1 MAYNWNI
8 ADYKLMNERKKV
20 MGRWKNEVVFN
31 DVYRYNK
38 PDKITFVDSIIDGKL
53 TRIIE
58 AVKAYINDVDTIK
71 KDSWGYPKANSL
83 NAWIKRNKF
92 DDVIDTNYNP
102 GQFRIFGME
111 RKLWNAYEKFSY
123 DNLADLVDEAFNRTL
138 HHLADEEE
146 KHFKNNDTYAIK
158 FRAVREHPFTG
169 AVVDYGYSSSG
180 KIFVTDE
187 NDNRRN
193 LTIEDMDKLLE
204 AADKIKEY
212 AEKVRAEF
220 EF

>member
-1 MAYNWNI
+1 MAYKWNVE
-8 ADYKLMNERKKV
+8 DYKLMKERKYV
-20 MGRWKNEVVFN
+20 MGRWKNEVVFK
-31 DVYRYNK
+31 DVYRYSK
-38 PDKITFVDSIIDGKL
+38 EDKIAFVDSVIDGKL

-58 AVKAYINDVDTIK
+58 AVKAYVNDVDTIK
-71 KDSWGYPKANSL
+71 KDNWGYPKANSL

-92 DDVIDTNYNP
+92 DDVIDTNYTP

-111 RKLWNAYEKFSY
+111 RKLWSAYEKFSY

-146 KHFKNNDTYAIK
+146 KHYNDNDPYRIK

-169 AVVDYGYSSSG
+169 AVVDYDYSSGG

-212 AEKVRAEF
+212 AEKVRSEF
-220 EF
+220 KF

>member
-1 MAYNWNI
+1 MTYKWNVE
-8 ADYKLMNERKKV
+8 DYKLMEERKNKTI
-20 MGRWKNEVVFN
+20 RWQNEVVFD
-31 DVYRYNK
+31 DVYRYSK
-38 PDKITFVDSIIDGKL
+38 EDKITFVDSMTDGKL

-58 AVKAYINDVDTIK
+58 AVKAYVNDADTIK
-71 KDSWGYPKANSL
+71 KDNWGYPKANSL

-92 DDVIDTNYNP
+92 DDVIDTNYTP

-111 RKLWNAYEKFSY
+111 RKLWSAYEKFSY
-123 DNLADLVDEAFNRTL
+123 DNLTDLVDEAFNRTL
-138 HHLADEEE
+138 HYLADEEK
-146 KHFKNNDTYAIK
+146 KHYKDNDPHVIK
-158 FRAVREHPFTG
+158 FRAVMEHPFTG

-180 KIFVTDE
+180 EIFVTDE
-187 NDNRRN
+187 NGNKRN

-212 AEKVRAEF
+212 AEKVRSKF